1 MPQSELAVSSTAPQP
16 VFSSRILRTTAAV
29 ICGSAL
35 VALCSHLSVPLV
47 FTPVP
52 LTLQN
57 FAVLLV
63 GLLLEPP
70 AAFAALALYLLEGA
84 AGLPVFSPFSAGG
97 LAHLFGP
104 NGGYLLSYP
113 LAAAFTSLLTRR
125 IRPVSLTS
133 AIFAAA
139 AGSLIVYVMGASW
152 FSILSGLPWSAVLK
166 MTVWPFLPGDA
177 LKVIAV
183 GAIATGLFKLRNRN
197 RQSGLANGTAL

>member
-1 MPQSELAVSSTAPQP
+1 MAQTQLAVSSTAPQS
-16 VFSSRILRTTAAV
+16 VFTSRILRTTAAV
-29 ICGSAL
+29 IGSSAL

-63 GLLLEPP
+63 GLLLEPA

-84 AGLPVFSPFSAGG
+84 AGLPVFSPFGAPGI
-97 LAHLFGP
+97 AHLFGP

-113 LAAAFTSLLTRR
+113 FAAAFIGFLRR
-125 IRPVSLTS
+125 NLRPSFSAAIVS
-133 AIFAAA
+133 AA
-139 AGSLIVYVMGASW
+139 AGSLLVYALGASW

-166 MTVWPFLPGDA
+166 MTVWPFLPGDS
-177 LKVIAV
+177 LKVIAAA
-183 GAIATGLFKLRNRN
+183 AIATGLLKLRNRN
-197 RQSGLANGTAL
+197 RQSGLASGTAI